1 VSVYVV
7 VWEDV
12 AVSVVTE
19 YVVGGKVELVYVVV
33 GLVVLVRGKLNGKV
47 ELVYVV
53 VWEDVVG

>member
-1 VSVYVV
+1 VYVV